1 MSDQVLPWHSSLW
14 GSFKARAEAGKIP
27 HAILVSGPKDSGK
40 LIFANAIS
48 DYLLCEL
55 EEGPCND
62 CKGCKLRLAGSHPD
76 YRVITSGD
84 KQLKVDQVRETIDW
98 ALKSSVLGGIKFCL
112 FSPAESLNNQ
122 AQNALLKLL
131 EEPPPKTF
139 FCLVSSRPMSLL
151 ATVKSRCQSIY
162 MNTPTLDEAKSWL
175 SSRNDGLEIDL
186 ILKLSEHNPLK
197 AHRRITQDF
206 LSERKN
212 VGNLI
217 IAILDGS
224 SSPLSAA
231 NQMDAKNPAVSF
243 EIWYAILSDAII
255 IQQVGIDNIKSPD
268 LINTSKLLS
277 SNFKLSMLIEIL
289 ELICKAIS
297 ISYGTTNA
305 NPTKLIEQ
313 LCFSVSEFNKI
324 SSL

>member
-14 GSFKARAEAGKIP
+14 ESFKARAECGKIP

-40 LIFANAIS
+40 LIFAKAIT
-48 DYLLCEL
+48 DYLLCEFKD
-55 EEGPCND
+55 GPCND
-62 CKGCKLRLAGSHPD
+62 CKSCKLLLAGSHPD

-112 FSPAESLNNQ
+112 FSPADSLNNQ
-122 AQNALLKLL
+122 AQNALLKVL

-139 FCLVSSRPMSLL
+139 FCLVSGRPTSLL

-162 MNTPTLDEAKSWL
+162 MNPPTLDEAKSWL
-175 SSRNDGLEIDL
+175 SSRNDGLEIEL
-186 ILKLSEHNPLK
+186 ILKLSEQNPLK

-212 VGNLI
+212 VANLI
-217 IAILDGS
+217 MAILDGS

-231 NQMDAKNPAVSF
+231 IQMDVTNPIASF

-255 IQQVGIDNIKSPD
+255 IQQVGVDYIKSPD
-268 LINTSKLLS
+268 LINTSKQLS
-277 SNFKLSMLIEIL
+277 SIFRLPILIEIL
-289 ELICKAIS
+289 ELIYTAIS

-305 NPTKLIEQ
+305 NSTKLIEQ
-313 LCFSVSEFNKI
+313 LCLSVSGVKKI